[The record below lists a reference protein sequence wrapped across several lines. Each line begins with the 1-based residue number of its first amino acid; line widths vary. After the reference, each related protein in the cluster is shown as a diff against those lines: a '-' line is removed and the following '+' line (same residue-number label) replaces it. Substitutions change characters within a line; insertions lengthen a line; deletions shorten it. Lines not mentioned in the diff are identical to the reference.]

1 MDLAQSF
8 DDVVEIA
15 ARAKDARSG
24 MTELIRY
31 LSATAGEFI
40 APLQAVDIS
49 EDVSQVSQQLEQLVR
64 TEPPRNTLN
73 AFYFGLFDAV
83 DETGAERLGYYIE
96 GVDRYVPEDPDTLCD
111 PAWWPEGRYLRSHA
125 LDAVKM
131 AELAA
136 AQAARPDTKEFLGYA
151 GQLGTALIVT
161 RFAATKL
168 GAGSRCVVGFDSG
181 DVTEISV
188 AG

>member
-49 EDVSQVSQQLEQLVR
+49 EDVSHVSQQLEQLVR

-73 AFYFGLFDAV
+73 A
-83 DETGAERLGYYIE
+83 LG
-96 GVDRYVPEDPDTLCD
+96 GKALC
-111 PAWWPEGRYLRSHA
+111 LHSRSRT
-125 LDAVKM
+125 
-131 AELAA
+131 E
-136 AQAARPDTKEFLGYA
+136 Q
-151 GQLGTALIVT
+151 T
-161 RFAATKL
+161 R
-168 GAGSRCVVGFDSG
+168 G
-181 DVTEISV
+181 
-188 AG
+188 